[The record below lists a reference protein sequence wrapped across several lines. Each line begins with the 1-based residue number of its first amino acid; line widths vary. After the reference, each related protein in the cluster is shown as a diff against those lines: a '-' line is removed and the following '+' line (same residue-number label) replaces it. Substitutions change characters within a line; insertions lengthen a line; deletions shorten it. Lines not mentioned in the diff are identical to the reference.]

1 MDYWEKT
8 QLLLMTNTPSA
19 NGYCSHGVTKLI
31 LTKLL
36 RTLES
41 SRKRMHRPGILFSAL
56 AAVALIVTGLQ
67 TDWRR
72 LPIQGPRMSLNDQA
86 GYVSVARH
94 WVDEGRLDS
103 SVIYPSL
110 LLQTAHRNSLYMP
123 GCYAELAL
131 CYRLFGYS
139 ALTSRLPALVSFL
152 LACVLVYWIARRLYG
167 EDVALYAGVLFACF
181 PLNLIY
187 AFAAM
192 AETPLVAA
200 GLLALA
206 AFLFVRSDKRWWVGS
221 IALVLPVVFRET
233 GIVLGLIMG
242 VMLLFGGARDRVR
255 QAVLSGLLAFCV
267 FFLLLVSSVG
277 AGRPSM
283 WKANILARGSNEAL
297 YSDAFAL
304 VGMPH
309 SAQDWIASIGTKT
322 HVNVGAL
329 LLGWGTADGWRE
341 GSAML
346 FLLSGIPLGLWLWV
360 QNRDPFALGVALA
373 LAVLL
378 AAVLSLYIV
387 WYYRGVRSLL
397 LVQPL
402 VAILWGLVLNNR
414 VRGRKRVI
422 RAVPVVVL
430 FLLGVLATRTVL
442 IRQGQ
447 AETQAKENTAFL
459 ESVVAGDGRLLVSP
473 YALSLDYVNE
483 HYPQLWAFPPS
494 NCATTEL
501 LNSQLGIGIFI
512 MSIETS
518 RSIEKKLCNTNLEFD
533 NERIWRG
540 VRYWVYRN
548 RSLGLEHVPG
558 KKGGD

>member
-1 MDYWEKT
+1 MEK
-8 QLLLMTNTPSA
+8 
-19 NGYCSHGVTKLI
+19 
-31 LTKLL
+31 
-36 RTLES
+36 S
-41 SRKRMHRPGILFSAL
+41 SKHMGRPGVLLSAFV
-56 AAVALIVTGLQ
+56 AAALIATGLQ
-67 TDWRR
+67 TNWRR
-72 LPIQGPRMSLNDQA
+72 LPIHGPRMSLNDQA

-103 SVIYPSL
+103 SLIYPSL

-123 GCYAELAL
+123 GYYAELAL

-139 ALTSRLPALVSFL
+139 ALTSRLPALVSYL
-152 LACVLVYWIARRLYG
+152 LACALVYWIARRLYG

-181 PLNLIY
+181 PLSLIY
-187 AFAAM
+187 AFTAM
-192 AETPLVAA
+192 AEIPLIAA
-200 GLLALA
+200 GLLAFA
-206 AFLFVRSDKRWWVGS
+206 AFLFVHTGKRWWVGS

-233 GIVLGLIMG
+233 GIVLGLVMG

-255 QAVLSGLLAFCV
+255 QAALGGLLAFCV
-267 FFLLLVSSVG
+267 LFLLLVSPLS

-297 YSDAFAL
+297 YGDAFAL
-304 VGMPH
+304 VGLPH
-309 SAQDWIASIGTKT
+309 SAQDWIGSIGAKF

-329 LLGWGTADGWRE
+329 LLAWGTADGWRE

-402 VAILWGLVLNNR
+402 VAILWGLFLNNR
-414 VRGRKRVI
+414 VRGKGRVI
-422 RAVPVVVL
+422 RAVPVVAL
-430 FLLGVLATRTVL
+430 FLLGVLATRAVV
-442 IRQGQ
+442 IRQRE
-447 AETQAKENTAFL
+447 AETQAEENTAL
-459 ESVVAGDGRLLVSP
+459 IESVVAGDGRLLVSP
-473 YALSLDYVNE
+473 YTLSLDYVNE

-494 NCATTEL
+494 NCATTQL
-501 LNSQLGIGIFI
+501 LDSRFGIGVFI
-512 MSIETS
+512 MPAGTG
-518 RSIEKKLCNTNLEFD
+518 RFIEKKLCNTRLEFD
-533 NERIWRG
+533 KEQVWNE
-540 VRYWVYRN
+540 VRYWIYRN
-548 RSLGLEHVPG
+548 PPLDPG
-558 KKGGD
+558 HALVKARGNQ